1 MRRAYLVTYD
11 ICEAKR
17 LREVFKT
24 MRGHGDHLQ
33 YSVFRCELNRSEL
46 VLLQDRLT
54 EIIHHTEDQILF
66 IDLGPISGRG
76 DNCIEALGKKYTQS
90 ERCVIVI

>member
-46 VLLQDRLT
+46 ILLQD
-54 EIIHHTEDQILF
+54 
-66 IDLGPISGRG
+66 G
-76 DNCIEALGKKYTQS
+76 DVPSLVNF
-90 ERCVIVI
+90 R